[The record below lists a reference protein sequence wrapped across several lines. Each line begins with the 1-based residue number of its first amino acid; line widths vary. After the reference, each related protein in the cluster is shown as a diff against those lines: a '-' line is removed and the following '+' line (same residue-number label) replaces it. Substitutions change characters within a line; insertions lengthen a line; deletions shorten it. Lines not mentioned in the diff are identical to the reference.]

1 MNPRFDIPEPTV
13 KRLSNYLHY
22 LLQIK
27 HKGMR
32 YISSTQIADELL
44 IESGKVRKDF
54 QYARIKG
61 RPKRGYEIDYL
72 INAIDK
78 ILKWSG
84 PKSAILIG
92 VGSLGTALLGYENFI
107 NYGLKFVA
115 AVDNDT
121 RKVGLDINGVKI
133 ADIKNMKQIIESSG
147 AVIAVITVPDM
158 EAQAVVDVA
167 LSAGIKGLWN
177 FAPIRLRVP
186 SEIINV
192 NAQFTQ
198 TLAVLTQRL
207 R

>member
-1 MNPRFDIPEPTV
+1 MNSRFDIPEPTV

-32 YISSTQIADELL
+32 YISSTQIAEELL

-61 RPKRGYEIDYL
+61 RPKRGYEIEYL
-72 INAIDK
+72 ITAIDK

-84 PKSAILIG
+84 PKPAILLG
-92 VGSLGTALLGYENFI
+92 AGSLGTALLGYDSFANF
-107 NYGLKFVA
+107 GLRFVA
-115 AVDNDT
+115 AVDNDP
-121 RKVGLDINGVKI
+121 RKIGLDINGVKI
-133 ADIKNMKQIIESSG
+133 ADVKNLTQVITNTN
-147 AVIAVITVPDM
+147 AVIAVVTVPDK
-158 EAQAVVDVA
+158 EAQVVVDQAVA
-167 LSAGIKGLWN
+167 AGIKGVWN

-186 SEIINV
+186 NEVVNI

-207 R
+207 K